1 MELLAKIVVVGGLL
15 TTAGFCAFFCWKAAG
30 MMQAE
35 MEREALRKTTQ
46 AAMRYDR
53 HMARL
58 KRAGMKAQYRRA
70 RVW

>member
-1 MELLAKIVVVGGLL
+1 MIGKILVFILGTPLVALVI
-15 TTAGFCAFFCWKAAG
+15 FFCWKAAA
-30 MMQAE
+30 MMEAE

-58 KRAGMKAQYRRA
+58 KRAGMKAQYRRE